1 MSAPDKRGEF
11 GRDRNTPCEKPY
23 AASLRDAL
31 RTRQNSRLLIVVAD
45 DRQAIAQIRALAST
59 CVEIDTDTDAD
70 GCSEI
75 SPVESNMRGLR
86 DGLTQRQ
93 FEIAVGVMRGLS
105 NKGIGR
111 ELGISHFTVRN
122 HLSRILL
129 VLGLSSR
136 QELGDYLRVRLFQPT

>member
-11 GRDRNTPCEKPY
+11 GRDRNTPCGKPH
-23 AASLRDAL
+23 AAPLRDAL

-45 DRQAIAQIRALAST
+45 DRQAIAQIRALASA

-75 SPVESNMRGLR
+75 SPVEPNMRGLR

-129 VLGLSSR
+129 LLGLSSR

>member
-1 MSAPDKRGEF
+1 
-11 GRDRNTPCEKPY
+11 
-23 AASLRDAL
+23 
-31 RTRQNSRLLIVVAD
+31 
-45 DRQAIAQIRALAST
+45 
-59 CVEIDTDTDAD
+59 
-70 GCSEI
+70 
-75 SPVESNMRGLR
+75 MRGLR

-129 VLGLSSR
+129 LLGLSSR